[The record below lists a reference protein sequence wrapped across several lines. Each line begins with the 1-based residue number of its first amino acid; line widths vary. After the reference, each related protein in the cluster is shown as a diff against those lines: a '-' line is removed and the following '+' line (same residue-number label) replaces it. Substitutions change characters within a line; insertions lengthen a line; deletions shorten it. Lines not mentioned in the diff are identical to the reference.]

1 MEQIEMN
8 REEFEKKLEKLQKAA
23 LRLDI
28 LGEQQFELWKELLTL
43 KISNYQLQNV
53 LSTGEE
59 RKFIEKLNSNVAHH
73 WSKLDRK
80 ARNYRE
86 GKLEQWTT

>member
-8 REEFEKKLEKLQKAA
+8 REEFEKKLEELEKAA

-43 KISNYQLQNV
+43 KISNYSLKNT
-53 LSTGEE
+53 LSTGDK
-59 RKFIEKLNSNVAHH
+59 RKLIQKLKKLNTKQLQ
-73 WSKLDRK
+73 KL
-80 ARNYRE
+80 N
-86 GKLEQWTT
+86 

>member
-8 REEFEKKLEKLQKAA
+8 REEFEKKLEELEKAA

-43 KISNYQLQNV
+43 KISNYSLKNT
-53 LSTGEE
+53 LSTGDK
-59 RKFIEKLNSNVAHH
+59 RKLIQKLNSSVAYH
-73 WSKLDRK
+73 WSNLDRQ
-80 ARNYRE
+80 ARNYMQE
-86 GKLEQWTT
+86 NLTIFTE